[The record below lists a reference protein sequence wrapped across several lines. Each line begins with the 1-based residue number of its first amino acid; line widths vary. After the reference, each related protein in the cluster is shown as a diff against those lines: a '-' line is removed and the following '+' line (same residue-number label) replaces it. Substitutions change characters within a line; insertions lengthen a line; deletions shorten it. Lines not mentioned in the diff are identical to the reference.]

1 VDKPLTFAELVAAEL
16 ARARDRYPKFHSL
29 HEAFATLLEEVDE
42 IWEEIK
48 RRPELRVKTRLLQE
62 AVQVGAMIQRLAED
76 TGLVAG
82 VPA

>member
-1 VDKPLTFAELVAAEL
+1 VAKPLTFAELVAAEL
-16 ARARDRYPKFHSL
+16 ARARDRYQKFNSL
-29 HEAFATLLEEVDE
+29 HEAFATLLEEVDK

-76 TGLVAG
+76 TGLVEG
-82 VPA
+82 VQA